1 MEQKSLTFFA
11 RQSLE
16 ETKAEFNKKYGYT
29 EPKPKRKRRRKKLEF
44 MQAVIIISFAFA
56 LLWVTNSY
64 LMAWCDKINPLE
76 NLSGIVVSAPI
87 ASIIGYAV
95 QNCSRAKWFKDKTKD
110 GDIYG
115 NTGTAT
121 GIFTADNSLSDSR
134 YDEN

>member
-1 MEQKSLTFFA
+1 MKQYGFYYKQPLEQS
-11 RQSLE
+11 Q
-16 ETKAEFNKKYGYT
+16 AEFNKKYGYT
-29 EPKPKRKRRRKKLEF
+29 ESKRKRRRKKRLEF

-121 GIFTADNSLSDSR
+121 GIFTENNSLSDSR
-134 YDEN
+134 YEEN

>member
-1 MEQKSLTFFA
+1 MKQYEFYVKQPLEQS
-11 RQSLE
+11 Q
-16 ETKAEFNKKYGYT
+16 AEFNKKYGYT
-29 EPKPKRKRRRKKLEF
+29 EPKPKRKRRRKKRLEF
-44 MQAVIIISFAFA
+44 MQTVIIISFAFA

-115 NTGTAT
+115 NTGTAA
-121 GIFTADNSLSDSR
+121 GIFTENNPLSDSR

>member
-1 MEQKSLTFFA
+1 MKQYEFYVKQPLEQT
-11 RQSLE
+11 Q
-16 ETKAEFNKKYGYT
+16 AEFNKKYGYT
-29 EPKPKRKRRRKKLEF
+29 EPKPKRKRRRKKKLEF

-121 GIFTADNSLSDSR
+121 GVSCENNPLSDSR
-134 YDEN
+134 YEEN